1 MRDDELLLNWFRT
14 ATLSQYL
21 ALGEEIVNTGVADS
35 SAKFCSTP
43 WENPMGIAG
52 LEFVEFAAPD
62 PAALGQTFERLGFIP
77 IARHISKN
85 VMLYRQGEINFLI
98 NAEPDSFAA
107 RYASGHGQSICAIGV
122 RVLNAQRAFE
132 RAIELGAWQFET
144 APTGPN
150 ELKIPGIQGIGD
162 SRLYFVDQWRGKSDQ
177 NDKAGNVSIY
187 DIDFRPID
195 PEMAAED
202 WQHRGA
208 GLLRVDH
215 LTQTVG
221 AGLMQDWL
229 DFYRDLFGFREIHEV
244 NADWRIASE
253 SRVMLSPC
261 ELIRIP
267 LYEEGTKRTRLMHQ
281 YLQDSPSEG
290 VQHIALETD
299 DIFATVES
307 LSAHGI
313 EFVTPPARYYEQIDE
328 RIPGHGL
335 SVDALREHKVL
346 VDGSVTLGRAPQLFL
361 QAFIKHYSD
370 EISFEIVQRRGH
382 HGFGEGNLQALED
395 AR

>member
-1 MRDDELLLNWFRT
+1 
-14 ATLSQYL
+14 
-21 ALGEEIVNTGVADS
+21 LGIQVANS
-35 SAKFCSTP
+35 SAKLCSSS

-62 PAALGQTFERLGFIP
+62 PAALGQIFERLGFMP
-77 IARHISKN
+77 IARHVSKN
-85 VMLYRQGEINFLI
+85 VTLYRQGEINVLI

-122 RVLNAQRAFE
+122 RVFDAQRAFE
-132 RAIELGAWQFET
+132 RAIELGAWQFGAE
-144 APTGPN
+144 PTGPN

-162 SRLYFVDQWRGKSDQ
+162 SHLYFVDRWRGKHDST
-177 NDKAGNVSIY
+177 DKADDVSIY

-195 PEMAAED
+195 PEMAAEN

-244 NADWRIASE
+244 NADWRVASE

-281 YLQDSPSEG
+281 YLQDSPNEG
-290 VQHIALETD
+290 VQHIALATD
-299 DIFATVES
+299 DIFATVEN
-307 LSAHGI
+307 LSARGI
-313 EFVTPPARYYEQIDE
+313 EFVTPPARYYEQLAK

-335 SVDALREHKVL
+335 SVDALRGHKVL
-346 VDGSVTLGRAPQLFL
+346 VDGLVTPGRAPQLFL
-361 QAFIKHYSD
+361 QAFIKHYPG
-370 EISFEIVQRRGH
+370 EMSFEIIQRCGH